1 MGTIAA
7 MSLPTPTPDRTP
19 LHTRTLTF
27 RGFARP
33 DGLWDMEGE
42 LHDTKHYDHPNGPG
56 TRLAGQAIHH
66 LFVRVT
72 LDAQLCIHDIATSM
86 DTAPFGECSV
96 ADQHMRRFIGLTMG
110 KGWRKTIEATVGGLQ
125 GCTHLRELL
134 FNLATAAFQ
143 TLPAAFGGGDPDT
156 PPRHLGQCTGWDFEG
171 NGVKEYFPQFYGRGE
186 ANTQPSTPH
195 NPTGKKSF

>member
-86 DTAPFGECSV
+86 DTAPFGECGV

-110 KGWRKTIEATVGGLQ
+110 KGWRKTIE
-125 GCTHLRELL
+125 
-134 FNLATAAFQ
+134 
-143 TLPAAFGGGDPDT
+143 
-156 PPRHLGQCTGWDFEG
+156 RHLGGCRRCQGVCDSLKRTLRLCQAAPAPAVPGDLQKAIRSGIRKLLDEG
-171 NGVKEYFPQFYGRGE
+171 R
-186 ANTQPSTPH
+186 
-195 NPTGKKSF
+195 

>member
-143 TLPAAFGGGDPDT
+143 TIPHHLEMQRLQRGESWHSTDT
-156 PPRHLGQCTGWDFEG
+156 PPFFMGKGMPWDY
-171 NGVKEYFPQFYGRGE
+171 NGPVVARYAPQFVGWIKPQE
-186 ANTQPSTPH
+186 A
-195 NPTGKKSF
+195 GKSS